1 MEYHATAIA
10 WYSTG
15 GYCQKAK
22 PPTNIPRTLWEYRH
36 SRKFF
41 ECQYCP
47 KIATTIVHS
56 WQQGAKWFYDEIEND
71 KIASV
76 HRLLSQYSL
85 LAGNAIGPTK
95 NTKLQYCSNIDATI
109 DETRRRVQ
117 NDYRVKS
124 PQYWISETDN
134 IDSGFIQDSYG
145 IDTMFW
151 RYWSTFAEKR
161 RRLQNDYWNMM
172 AQLCRSKNDG
182 IHTLLWHYSLLV
194 G

>member
-85 LAGNAIGPTK
+85 LAGKGSGGIN
-95 NTKLQYCSNIDATI
+95 
-109 DETRRRVQ
+109 
-117 NDYRVKS
+117 VKS
-124 PQYWISETDN
+124 KWCNLQRVHIGDIKLKGTIESEEQKIKWYLEVINNLKIRTVC
-134 IDSGFIQDSYG
+134 G
-145 IDTMFW
+145 
-151 RYWSTFAEKR
+151 
-161 RRLQNDYWNMM
+161 
-172 AQLCRSKNDG
+172 
-182 IHTLLWHYSLLV
+182 
-194 G
+194 

>member
-85 LAGNAIGPTK
+85 LAG
-95 NTKLQYCSNIDATI
+95 S
-109 DETRRRVQ
+109 
-117 NDYRVKS
+117 S
-124 PQYWISETDN
+124 PRGLGRFDLLGGSIS
-134 IDSGFIQDSYG
+134 GYV
-145 IDTMFW
+145 
-151 RYWSTFAEKR
+151 
-161 RRLQNDYWNMM
+161 RRLCKTAFVKQGHGILYPSHLICRDFSTPPVKVVRNSIPLPRNSIPLPRPLIMM
-172 AQLCRSKNDG
+172 DP
-182 IHTLLWHYSLLV
+182 
-194 G
+194 